1 MKKLLALVIAS
12 SIVFGLTACAAQT
25 EETTEEASSATEVSG
40 EDETAVSDEETYDY
54 PVLEL
59 SGDASDTYNIDE
71 RSYYEGDRFVL
82 YFDEG
87 AVVHGNVAD
96 EISRI
101 MDMNEELFGMS
112 YDVNDYVH
120 ESDWREYYLGGDFQG
135 INSDMSKLNIII
147 TPDPNNGNVEWSNGN
162 VMMIY
167 DEDLERGHGSYD
179 TLYHELAHMLRLRQ
193 SNYLGSIIEEGVAL
207 YAQTNLS
214 RKDSYP
220 DWSIIQ
226 YVDYGGYSSTYDQS
240 AITNDPETEFKLTMS
255 EDSGAEQKQYQYG
268 IRFVTFLIETYGID
282 VIEEM
287 GQISL
292 DYDYEEHDAET
303 ICRIIKEATSD
314 DVFIRFAEWLDSGWN
329 DFGRDYVEYMNQFG
343 LA

>member
-120 ESDWREYYLGGDFQG
+120 EPIVPRMPEIDLISVIVLILF
-135 INSDMSKLNIII
+135 
-147 TPDPNNGNVEWSNGN
+147 
-162 VMMIY
+162 MIY
-167 DEDLERGHGSYD
+167 
-179 TLYHELAHMLRLRQ
+179 
-193 SNYLGSIIEEGVAL
+193 
-207 YAQTNLS
+207 LS
-214 RKDSYP
+214 LS
-220 DWSIIQ
+220 
-226 YVDYGGYSSTYDQS
+226 
-240 AITNDPETEFKLTMS
+240 
-255 EDSGAEQKQYQYG
+255 
-268 IRFVTFLIETYGID
+268 
-282 VIEEM
+282 
-287 GQISL
+287 
-292 DYDYEEHDAET
+292 
-303 ICRIIKEATSD
+303 
-314 DVFIRFAEWLDSGWN
+314 
-329 DFGRDYVEYMNQFG
+329 
-343 LA
+343 